1 MNGVAVSE
9 ENREALLETIKQM
22 LQEYRADP
30 FVEEC
35 LNQINDLQKILREGT
50 PEQLQQ
56 AESLIVNLFALL

>member
-1 MNGVAVSE
+1 
-9 ENREALLETIKQM
+9 M